1 MDGRVDS
8 RPKGSLSS
16 VSVAVAVVVAVV
28 VHGGAVLVEKTIGA
42 VIGATIGILVRMKGA
57 GHTERGL
64 TMGIQ

>member
-1 MDGRVDS
+1 MVI
-8 RPKGSLSS
+8 
-16 VSVAVAVVVAVV
+16 VIVIVIAAVAVVAVV

>member
-1 MDGRVDS
+1 MVI
-8 RPKGSLSS
+8 
-16 VSVAVAVVVAVV
+16 VIVIVIVIAAVAVAVAA
-28 VHGGAVLVEKTIGA
+28 VHGGAVLVEETIGA

>member
-1 MDGRVDS
+1 MVI
-8 RPKGSLSS
+8 
-16 VSVAVAVVVAVV
+16 VIVIVIVIAAVAVVVAVV